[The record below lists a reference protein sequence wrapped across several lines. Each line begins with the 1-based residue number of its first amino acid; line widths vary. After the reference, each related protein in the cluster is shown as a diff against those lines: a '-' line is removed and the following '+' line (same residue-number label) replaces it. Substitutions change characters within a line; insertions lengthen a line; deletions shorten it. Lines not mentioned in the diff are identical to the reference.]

1 MAKKSKYDL
10 IDEEILN
17 YQILNDTA
25 EVPRE
30 EIAKI
35 LKSNIDVPNAEIL
48 EQRFISSRVSSYL
61 GRKRNADG
69 TRKFLSNGNGSFSL
83 IESERDVNNLN
94 GVLNQLN
101 KRVDGLTR
109 NIRKTKRQKF
119 IAENQV
125 SMDEVVREAQQW
137 CKN

>member
-69 TRKFLSNGNGSFSL
+69 TRKYLSNGNGSFSL

>member
-125 SMDEVVREAQQW
+125 SMDEVVREAQQ
-137 CKN
+137 

>member
-1 MAKKSKYDL
+1 MAKKRSKYDL

-17 YQILNDTA
+17 YQILNETA
-25 EVPRE
+25 EVPKS

-35 LKSNIDVPNAEIL
+35 LKSNIDIPDAETL
-48 EQRFISSRVSSYL
+48 QQRYISSKVSSYL
-61 GRKRNADG
+61 SRKKNLDG

-83 IESERDVNNLN
+83 IESERDVTNLD

-109 NIRKTKRQKF
+109 NIRKTKRQKYMV
-119 IAENQV
+119 ENQV
-125 SMDEVVREAQQW
+125 SMDELKEAQQ
-137 CKN
+137 

>member
-17 YQILNDTA
+17 YQILNNTA

-69 TRKFLSNGNGSFSL
+69 TRKYLSNGNGSFSL

-125 SMDEVVREAQQW
+125 SMDEVVREAQQ
-137 CKN
+137 

>member
-1 MAKKSKYDL
+1 MTRKRSRYDL

-17 YQILNDTA
+17 YQILNETA
-25 EVPRE
+25 QVPKE

-35 LKSNIDVPNAEIL
+35 LKSNLDIPGPSIL
-48 EQRFISSRVSSYL
+48 EERYVSAKVNSYL
-61 GRKRNADG
+61 SRKKNPDG

-83 IESERDVNNLN
+83 IESERDVDNLN

-101 KRVDGLTR
+101 KRVDGLAR

-125 SMDEVVREAQQW
+125 SFDDIEKLNKA
-137 CKN
+137 K

>member
-1 MAKKSKYDL
+1 M
-10 IDEEILN
+10 
-17 YQILNDTA
+17 
-25 EVPRE
+25 
-30 EIAKI
+30 
-35 LKSNIDVPNAEIL
+35 
-48 EQRFISSRVSSYL
+48 
-61 GRKRNADG
+61 
-69 TRKFLSNGNGSFSL
+69 SNGNGSFSL

-125 SMDEVVREAQQW
+125 SMDEVVREAQQ
-137 CKN
+137 

>member
-35 LKSNIDVPNAEIL
+35 LKSNIDVPDAQIL

-125 SMDEVVREAQQW
+125 SMDEVVREAQQ
-137 CKN
+137 

>member
-1 MAKKSKYDL
+1 MTKKSKYDL

-17 YQILNDTA
+17 YQILNNTA

-35 LKSNIDVPNAEIL
+35 LKSNIDVPDAQIL

-69 TRKFLSNGNGSFSL
+69 TRKYLSNGNGSFSL

-125 SMDEVVREAQQW
+125 SMDEVVREAQQ
-137 CKN
+137 

>member
-17 YQILNDTA
+17 YQILNNTA

-35 LKSNIDVPNAEIL
+35 LKSNIDVPDAQIL

-69 TRKFLSNGNGSFSL
+69 TRKYLSNGNGSFSL

-125 SMDEVVREAQQW
+125 SMDEVVREAQQ
-137 CKN
+137 

>member
-17 YQILNDTA
+17 YQILNNTA

-35 LKSNIDVPNAEIL
+35 LKSNIDVPDAQIL

-69 TRKFLSNGNGSFSL
+69 TRKYLSNGNGSFSL

>member
-1 MAKKSKYDL
+1 MAKKRSKYDL

-17 YQILNDTA
+17 YQILNETA
-25 EVPRE
+25 EVPKS

-35 LKSNIDVPNAEIL
+35 LKSNIDIPDAETL
-48 EQRFISSRVSSYL
+48 QQRYISSKVSSYL
-61 GRKRNADG
+61 ARKKNLDG

-83 IESERDVNNLN
+83 IESERDVTNLD

-109 NIRKTKRQKF
+109 NIRKTKKQKYMV
-119 IAENQV
+119 ENQV
-125 SMDEVVREAQQW
+125 SMDELKEAQQ
-137 CKN
+137 

>member
-69 TRKFLSNGNGSFSL
+69 TRKYLSNGNGSFSL

-125 SMDEVVREAQQW
+125 SMDEVVREAQQ
-137 CKN
+137 